1 MIARLP
7 DWSLGSAPAQCILS
21 ACAPAVIT
29 YIYVSNS
36 FRSHWTLHTATSTL
50 HPLRPSASLPGLVM
64 PDTGPYWSSVF
75 DCRPEDPGVPAEDTF
90 SMSVNQDIFNYFS
103 RPEGNINATSFLA
116 IYCLNPLGDDG
127 CPFGLCPNP
136 DIAGPLLRM
145 ARTCYLV
152 PPADRRLT
160 PIYQITFPHSVWVGR
175 TYTSVLR
182 HQD

>member
-1 MIARLP
+1 
-7 DWSLGSAPAQCILS
+7 
-21 ACAPAVIT
+21 
-29 YIYVSNS
+29 
-36 FRSHWTLHTATSTL
+36 
-50 HPLRPSASLPGLVM
+50 M

-152 PPADRRLT
+152 PPADRCLT
-160 PIYQITFPHSVWVGR
+160 CAHLPDYISAFCLGRPHV
-175 TYTSVLR
+175 Y
-182 HQD
+182 